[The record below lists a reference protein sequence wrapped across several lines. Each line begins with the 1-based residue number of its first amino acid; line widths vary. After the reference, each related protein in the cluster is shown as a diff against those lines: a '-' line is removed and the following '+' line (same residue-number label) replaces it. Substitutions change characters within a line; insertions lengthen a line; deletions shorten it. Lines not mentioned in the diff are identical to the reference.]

1 MHKAFFKRKKTGAGE
16 SFRGRECNRE
26 TILREQLKYKLAV
39 SYGMCLYIRWLC
51 NWETLAR
58 ATQKSERKEKKKYNS
73 NIKTNCK
80 EYRTNERKK
89 MNRGKMMEN

>member
-1 MHKAFFKRKKTGAGE
+1 MHKAFFKRKKPGAEE

-58 ATQKSERKEKKKYNS
+58 ATQKSERKEKKIIIVISIRTAK
-73 NIKTNCK
+73 NIEQTS
-80 EYRTNERKK
+80 EKK
-89 MNRGKMMEN
+89 MN